1 MAISKNYT
9 RLATLFAVL
18 NQNPPSDNSG
28 KAKIVNT
35 NYFPTAKAE
44 DVEKLVG
51 GLVVPEEEEE
61 WSAEQERKREKS
73 GVEAGEDGE
82 DPGAKKREVDSGVE
96 AGEDDD
102 LRLDARKANCVW
114 LYVMAKTRI

>member
-1 MAISKNYT
+1 MVNKGRALPVVNGGEQT
-9 RLATLFAVL
+9 RKTRQVAGCARERGPG
-18 NQNPPSDNSG
+18 Q
-28 KAKIVNT
+28 
-35 NYFPTAKAE
+35 TAKAE